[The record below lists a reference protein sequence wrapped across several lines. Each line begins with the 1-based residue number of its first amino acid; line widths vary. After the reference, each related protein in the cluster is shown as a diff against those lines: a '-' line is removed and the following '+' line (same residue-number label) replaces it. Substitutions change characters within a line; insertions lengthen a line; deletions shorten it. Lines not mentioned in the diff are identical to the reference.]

1 MKKNKFIINNSN
13 KIKTLIPALTM
24 IGMINCNAMTFPK
37 KVTPESEQ
45 LIELIS
51 LGHET
56 LNYKNESNYST
67 QKAMNTLKAILSS
80 DLNKIVISDAISN
93 EDVQSEVIQHLSN
106 MTANTLQLARM
117 YKSLKN
123 DTVNKSGLSIDQ
135 IYKSSNAL
143 KTKVDTQHY
152 LHTTLDRLNLVRL
165 RADEDALNIIFKLYK
180 HENLA
185 FSINSS
191 NDVRDETNFLLYAM
205 KEDIR
210 TFMTLGLEKNEGND
224 NSDLIEQ
231 VYSNLNELEYL
242 TTQAEFTQAN
252 CKYIFYLIQKTA
264 ELLPAEIFGTYSMRL
279 GLVIEYATQ
288 HGMNTMMTNLEFFG
302 FNIENLTNKK
312 TQKNASAVVHNEK

>member
-13 KIKTLIPALTM
+13 KIKSLIPALTM

-45 LIELIS
+45 LIESIS

-80 DLNKIVISDAISN
+80 DLNKIVISDALSN

-123 DTVNKSGLSIDQ
+123 DTVNNSGLSIDQ
-135 IYKSSNAL
+135 IYKSSNTL

-210 TFMTLGLEKNEGND
+210 TFMTLGLEKNEEND

-231 VYSNLNELEYL
+231 VYSSLNELEYL
-242 TTQAEFTQAN
+242 ITQAEFTQAN
-252 CKYIFYLIQKTA
+252 TKYIFYLIQKTA

-312 TQKNASAVVHNEK
+312 TQKNTSAVVCNEK